1 MTHGLHP
8 MRPGLDGDIRSLVS
22 WLVLCL
28 VVIVNVSVDA
38 QAPSTSTTVSAQVLF
53 ERGNAQLERAQ
64 ALTGARRRVALED
77 ALSRYAECLALART
91 RNVLFN
97 TALAL
102 EQLERRE
109 QAFNI
114 YQEYL
119 AIADLSAE
127 ERSAATMRQNELR
140 PFVAVLQ
147 LQGAFPQAQIW
158 IARRDLPALTGLPNE
173 HAVPAGEVALWVE
186 AEGFEPWHHML
197 RALTGEVI
205 VVAVPLSP
213 RAITLDVLLP
223 ENTTLV
229 ISGTPHEV
237 SQGHVGPIPLLPG
250 EHELELR
257 FRDTDETVYR
267 EQLSVSLGAA
277 PIHLDWRTRAEPA
290 TVRIESSLSTDRAVS
305 LRIGDEQFANAQN
318 GTAVR
323 AHAGSYTVRL
333 QQDGLRAYEMRADI
347 HAGPQRMQLWSER
360 ETPFAAPRVATGI
373 ALILAAGFTVV
384 ASVMASNLYDQ
395 FNRAPTLALANES
408 DTWVSLADAGYVA
421 SGALALGF
429 LTVLFWPDPEPELRA
444 RLSNDEAP

>member
-1 MTHGLHP
+1 MWSSLSGKRRVLLPWIALCIFGLTAAV
-8 MRPGLDGDIRSLVS
+8 R
-22 WLVLCL
+22 
-28 VVIVNVSVDA
+28 A

-64 ALTGARRRVALED
+64 TLTGARRRVALED

-119 AIADLSAE
+119 GIADLSVE
-127 ERSAATMRQNELR
+127 ERSAASSRQNMLR
-140 PFVAVLQ
+140 PLVAVLR
-147 LQGAFPQAQIW
+147 LQGTFPHAQIW

-173 HAVPAGEVALWVE
+173 HAVPSGEVALWVE
-186 AEGFEPWHHML
+186 AEGYESWHQTL
-197 RALTGEVI
+197 RARTGET
-205 VVAVPLSP
+205 VAVAVLLSA
-213 RAITLDVLLP
+213 RAIALDVLLP

-229 ISGTPHEV
+229 VSGTSYEV
-237 SQGHVGPIPLLPG
+237 TQGHVGPILLLPG

-257 FRDTDETVYR
+257 FRDTDETVHR

-277 PIHLDWRTRAEPA
+277 PIHLDWRMRAEPA
-290 TVRIESSLSTDRAVS
+290 TLRIESSLSTDRAVS
-305 LRIGDEQFANAQN
+305 LRIGGDQFANAQN

-323 AHAGSYTVRL
+323 AHAGSHTVRL
-333 QQDGLRAYEMRADI
+333 QQEGLRTFEMRADV
-347 HAGPQRMQLWSER
+347 HAGPQRLRLWSER
-360 ETPFAAPRVATGI
+360 ATPLAAPRVATGI
-373 ALILAAGFTVV
+373 ALVLAAGFTVV
-384 ASVMASNLYDQ
+384 ASIMASNLYDQ
-395 FNRAPTLALANES
+395 FSRTPTLALANES
-408 DTWVSLADAGYVA
+408 DTWVSLADAGYIA

-429 LTVLFWPDPEPELRA
+429 LTVLLWPDPEPELRA
-444 RLSNDEAP
+444 RLSDDEAP